1 MIISCIL
8 YSNHLISHL
17 FECFFPHYNKNCHQ
31 CKQISIWC
39 QQFLKWWQTTDID
52 EKTDRFN
59 LLWLEAFKKCS
70 ELYRYVICQHI
81 KNTFWWLQATF
92 VDLIFIGLFVVI
104 WNVVHSTCLNCCF
117 FMINWNLTWEKID
130 FLKSFFSWEFSKHR
144 RPIYDL
150 SNS

>member
-1 MIISCIL
+1 MIISYIL

-31 CKQISIWC
+31 CKQLSIWC
-39 QQFLKWWQTTDID
+39 QPFLKWWQTTDID
-52 EKTDRFN
+52 EKQIDSIYCDWRPSKN
-59 LLWLEAFKKCS
+59 IVS
-70 ELYRYVICQHI
+70 YICDVRTY
-81 KNTFWWLQATF
+81 KNTFRWLQATF

-104 WNVVHSTCLNCCF
+104 WNVVHSTCLNCFF